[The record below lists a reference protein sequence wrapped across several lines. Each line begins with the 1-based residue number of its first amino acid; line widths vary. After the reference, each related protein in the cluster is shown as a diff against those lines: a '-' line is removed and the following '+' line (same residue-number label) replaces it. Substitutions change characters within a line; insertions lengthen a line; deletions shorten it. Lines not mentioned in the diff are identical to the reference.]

1 MGLISQVVNNLSC
14 GANALM
20 GTGTKFCPQDIKNPT
35 LVAFVEKGTKIAPAD
50 DFNLAYMQEL
60 QQTGKAIVLS
70 NVVSFTD
77 NTGENETG
85 TRESTGIKYGTLLLP
100 YDFTFVFDNGIHFYK
115 ALAKLEGSKNYDIF
129 IFDVKNDMFGALDR
143 QGNFRGLD
151 CQYVGVGN
159 YKIGKE
165 NSQSLMVQVS
175 RSDFDNSVAFISNE
189 NLDFT
194 AEQDL
199 DGYNDINITLT
210 APANLATTL
219 AIKVYASSNNKL
231 VALTGL
237 AKEDFL
243 LKVDGAS
250 VTITTL
256 TFDAVLDYGTALNP
270 IKAQGLVSADF
281 VLNNV
286 TTSTVVTV
294 TAAENTP
301 GNYTLTYTA
310 QTTGEDASLVIAKPG
325 YLGAFTYIFA

>member
-1 MGLISQVVNNLSC
+1 MGQISQIVNNLSC

-35 LVAFVEKGTKIAPAD
+35 LVVFVEKGTKIAPAD

-85 TRESTGIKYGTLLLP
+85 TRESTGIKYGTMLLP
-100 YDFTFVFDNGIHFYK
+100 YDLTFVFDNGIHFYK

-143 QGNFRGLD
+143 QGNFKGLD
-151 CQYVGVGN
+151 CQYVGIGN

-175 RSDFDNSVAFISNE
+175 RSQFDNDVAGIANE

-199 DGYNDINITLT
+199 DGYNDIDILLT
-210 APANLATTL
+210 APANSDTAL
-219 AIKVYASSNNKL
+219 AIKVYAKSNNKL

-243 LKVDGAS
+243 LKVDGVS
-250 VTITTL
+250 VTISILTPGVIAGEYTL
-256 TFDAVLDYGTALNP
+256 NVPSFSTGDAVAL
-270 IKAQGLVSADF
+270 QLYDS
-281 VLNNV
+281 VLNASIINLDGTMYKSNV
-286 TTSTVVTV
+286 ATTVVV
-294 TAAENTP
+294 
-301 GNYTLTYTA
+301 
-310 QTTGEDASLVIAKPG
+310 
-325 YLGAFTYIFA
+325 

>member
-1 MGLISQVVNNLSC
+1 MGLISQIVNNLSC

-35 LVAFVEKGTKIAPAD
+35 VVVFAEKGTKFAPAD
-50 DFNLAYMQEL
+50 VFNLASLQEA
-60 QQTGKAIVLS
+60 QQKGSLIVL
-70 NVVSFTD
+70 NGVVSFTD

-85 TRESTGIKYGTLLLP
+85 TRESTGIKYGTMLLP
-100 YDFTFVFDNGIHFYK
+100 YDFTFTFDNGIHFYK

-175 RSDFDNSVAFISNE
+175 RSQFDNDVAWIANE

-194 AEQDL
+194 AEQYL
-199 DGYNDINITLT
+199 DGYNDIDITLT

-219 AIKVYASSNNKL
+219 AIKVYAKSNNKL

-256 TFDAVLDYGTALNP
+256 TAGVIAG
-270 IKAQGLVSADF
+270 
-281 VLNNV
+281 
-286 TTSTVVTV
+286 
-294 TAAENTP
+294 E
-301 GNYTLTYTA
+301 YTLTVPA
-310 QTTGEDASLVIAKPG
+310 FSTGDAVALQLYDSVLNASIINVDSAMYKSNV
-325 YLGAFTYIFA
+325 ATSVVV